1 MNIFNKILNFKYK
14 NNIGLVNMTDEFFA
28 LYLKKLFDQ
37 ENNDILI
44 VTPSIYEANKL
55 NNIMLNYLDSLCF
68 VADDLLLS
76 NVLDLS
82 NESKTDRLSV
92 LNSLLNNSKSL
103 IFTDVNGYLMKMS
116 SVDNYKKRIINF
128 KKNDEINVDSF
139 LLNLVENGYTRE
151 SIVTKTGEFAVRGFV
166 IDIYLINYDYPVRI
180 ELFGDQIE
188 SIRFFDPISQKSIK
202 EVDMVSLYPFVES
215 KDECNI
221 LSYMHNPI
229 VFYKDYAQIVSN
241 YNKLCEEY
249 NSSFGETEKSF
260 IDFYEIKPNKCAYY
274 FDLDNDMCG
283 LNISEVLDYSARSV
297 DCFNENM
304 NKINDYL
311 KNKLKNEKTII
322 ICLNNTDIKRFVS
335 FLNVDYVLTDES
347 NIFSNKVNVIKN
359 SISYGFE
366 IDNYIFLSEYELF
379 NKKKVNNKK
388 NSNFKYSTRI
398 KDLSKIVVGDY
409 VVHNSYGIGIYNG
422 IKALN
427 KNGCLIDYL
436 EVLYDKGD
444 KLYIPAS
451 KIELISKFSGKD
463 GYVPKVNALNSSS
476 WVKSKQRVREKIK
489 YEAERL
495 LKVQAERS
503 LKKGFAF
510 SKEQELQVM
519 FDNEFKYEETFDQLK
534 VWEQIKHDM
543 ESDSPMD
550 RILCGDVGYG
560 KTEIAFRAM
569 FKAVLDKKQVM
580 YLCPTTLLSKQQY
593 ESALERFKN
602 YPVNIAILNRFVSS
616 KEAKNIL
623 DSFAL
628 GKIDI
633 LFGTHRILSNDVKP
647 YDLGLLVVDEEQRF
661 GVAHKEKIKEYK
673 SNIDVLTLTA
683 TPIPRTL
690 QMAMLGLKNLS
701 LIETPPKNRHAVQ
714 TYVTAFDKRI
724 IKDVIY
730 KELYR
735 NGQVFILYNKVEDIE
750 IFASSVAKL
759 VPDAKVVFAHGQM
772 NKNELE
778 DKMSSFINGE
788 YDVLVCTTIIE
799 TGVDIPNANSLI
811 IIDADKFGLSQ
822 LYQIRGRVGRSDRV
836 AYAYLMYDSHKLL
849 NDIAI
854 KRLKVIKEFTELGS
868 GFTIASRDL
877 SIRGAGD
884 ILGSEQA
891 GFIDTVGIDLYMK
904 MLNDEMLK
912 LKGIE
917 VEEEDTSDKDLIEVS
932 NHINDKI
939 TSDEDLKIE
948 IHRMINSIDSTEKM
962 RVVEKEIKDR
972 FGVVDDSMNL
982 YMNQQLF
989 EKLAK
994 RKGVSKIVDNNMYVE
1009 IIFTKEVSDNIKYE
1023 DLFIMSINICK
1034 DFNFSYKNGSIY
1046 IKIFK
1051 NKVEKHPIIYFNQL
1065 LEKM

>member
-1 MNIFNKILNFKYK
+1 MNVFDKILNFEYK

-28 LYLKKLFDQ
+28 LYLKKLFEK

-55 NNIMLNYLDSLCF
+55 NNIMSNYTDSLCF

-82 NESKTDRLSV
+82 NESKTDRLSI
-92 LNSLLNNSKSL
+92 LNNLLNNGKK
-103 IFTDVNGYLMKMS
+103 IVFTDVNGYLMKVP
-116 SVDNYKKRIINF
+116 SVDNYKKKIISL
-128 KKNDEINVDSF
+128 KKDDVINVADF

-151 SIVTKTGEFAVRGFV
+151 SVVTKTGEFAARGFV
-166 IDIYLINYDYPVRI
+166 IDIYLINYDYPVRV

-188 SIRFFDPISQKSIK
+188 SIRFFDPTSQKSIN
-202 EVDMVSLYPFVES
+202 EVDEISLYPFVEA
-215 KDECNI
+215 KDNCNI
-221 LSYMHNPI
+221 LAYMHNSI

-241 YNKLCEEY
+241 YNKLCDEY
-249 NSSFGETEKSF
+249 NSSFSETEKPF
-260 IDFYEIKPNKCAYY
+260 VDFYDVKPSRCGYY
-274 FDLDNDMCG
+274 FDLDNDTCN
-283 LNISEVLDYSARSV
+283 LNISDVVDYSARSV
-297 DCFNENM
+297 ECFNENM

-311 KNKLKNEKTII
+311 GNKLKNNKTIV
-322 ICLNNTDIKRFVS
+322 ICLNNTDIKKFVS
-335 FLNVDYVLTDES
+335 FLTVDYVLTDEN

-366 IDNYIFLSEYELF
+366 VDNYIFLSEYELF
-379 NKKKVNNKK
+379 NRKKASNKRV
-388 NSNFKYSTRI
+388 SNFKYSTRI

-422 IKALN
+422 IKTLT

-463 GYVPKVNALNSSS
+463 GYVPKINALNSSS

-519 FDNEFKYEETFDQLK
+519 FDNEFKYEETLDQLK

-602 YPVNIAILNRFVSS
+602 YPVNIAILNRFVSP
-616 KEAKNIL
+616 KETKDIL
-623 DSFAL
+623 NSFSL

-735 NGQVFILYNKVEDIE
+735 NGQVFILYNKVEDID
-750 IFASSVAKL
+750 IFASNIAKL
-759 VPDAKVVFAHGQM
+759 VPDARVVFAHGQM
-772 NKNELE
+772 HKTELE
-778 DKMSSFINGE
+778 DKMNSFINGD

-836 AYAYLMYDSHKLL
+836 AYAYLMYSPHKLL

-912 LKGIE
+912 LKGLK
-917 VEEEDTSDKDLIEVS
+917 VEEDDANEKDLIEVS

-962 RVVEKEIKDR
+962 HVVEKEIKDR
-972 FGVVDDSMNL
+972 FGIVDDSMIL

-994 RKGVSKIVDNNMYVE
+994 NKGVSKIVDNNMYVE
-1009 IIFTKEVSDNIKYE
+1009 INFTKEVSDNIKYE
-1023 DLFIMSINICK
+1023 DLFVMSINICK
-1034 DFNFSYKNGSIY
+1034 FFNFSYKNGSIY

-1051 NKVEKHPIIYFNQL
+1051 NKVKEHPIIYFNQL